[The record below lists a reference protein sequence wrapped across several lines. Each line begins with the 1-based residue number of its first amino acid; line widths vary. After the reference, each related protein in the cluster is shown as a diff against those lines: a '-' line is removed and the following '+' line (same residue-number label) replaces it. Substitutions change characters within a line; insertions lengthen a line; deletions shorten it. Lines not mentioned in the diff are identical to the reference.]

1 MTTSY
6 SSVLSPGRHWSVT
19 RSLRHLSCW
28 LNSCLEVERWWA
40 AVYGTPWCP
49 FEKSCYFI
57 SMCRSLSHPAVSVR
71 CCCSSPE
78 LLNFVGNTGQIWW
91 WCRSLQPS
99 ALCHQ
104 RVREQREAL
113 IHTPWVKLEFPR
125 TQSWAPWA
133 LLHLQGSSSAL
144 HQNQKFWHLII
155 SSWLTWCP
163 VACFAEFALLWKRQS
178 YFRLKNAHFFKANGA
193 VLEEIWNRNYLKA
206 IWNTSPCKVN
216 QCLHKDK
223 CIYINKQKIFSLPC
237 SFWRFRIKRKFSKY
251 VDS

>member
-1 MTTSY
+1 MVVQKSPAQCVVSSESQGAERSPDTHTLSEAGISPDTKLGSLSSTAPAGKLLSSPSKPEILASY
-6 SSVLSPGRHWSVT
+6 
-19 RSLRHLSCW
+19 
-28 LNSCLEVERWWA
+28 
-40 AVYGTPWCP
+40 
-49 FEKSCYFI
+49 YFI
-57 SMCRSLSHPAVSVR
+57 LAY
-71 CCCSSPE
+71 
-78 LLNFVGNTGQIWW
+78 I
-91 WCRSLQPS
+91 
-99 ALCHQ
+99 
-104 RVREQREAL
+104 
-113 IHTPWVKLEFPR
+113 
-125 TQSWAPWA
+125 
-133 LLHLQGSSSAL
+133 
-144 HQNQKFWHLII
+144 
-155 SSWLTWCP
+155 CP